1 MIGCLDTCCAQ
12 PLLAAPFEKC
22 ARYPAL
28 EQLEGS
34 WSVAQLC
41 DALETRPPRSFAE
54 CEELKASVGAE
65 DHQAAARAAAAGL
78 QARGGKALRELQ
90 ELDPARQMRLRA
102 LFLTSREPSLTLTE
116 DGGSRVRPG
125 GPLAR
130 LFENPVGELLRDYFE
145 KEASSASRRL
155 GEEAAREEAA
165 RRRLDVC
172 RQLLATWEAVLGDG
186 WRVEDLL
193 GVLESSQDER
203 ETVYAAMALLQALTA
218 GGQRAWRELRFLD
231 DRDFMKSQAKQRRLA
246 EAAQRLLDAAQPEAD
261 KKVKVGHRRALEG
274 AAPHRGKL
282 RSSGRR
288 RRRRR
293 GRSSGRPGRSS
304 GRRGPRRAAGL
315 GLVR

>member
-1 MIGCLDTCCAQ
+1 MIGCLDTCCGGGGGAQ

-116 DGGSRVRPG
+116 DGGSRFRPG

-130 LFENPVGELLRDYFE
+130 LFEKPGGELLRD
-145 KEASSASRRL
+145 L
-155 GEEAAREEAA
+155 TA

-172 RQLLATWEAVLGDG
+172 QQLLATWEAVLGDE

-288 RRRRR
+288 
-293 GRSSGRPGRSS
+293 
-304 GRRGPRRAAGL
+304 GPRRAAGL